1 MLGPLCDQVDK
12 GYSFVKHNKVL
23 KNYASFN
30 NGQKNSHRNHTNRIS
45 YKKHLQIDQLIFAS
59 YMGRMPYTFVHF
71 GGFLCI
77 KDAGWRGNKITVL
90 IFFIIMFDHCFA
102 GTCKISHER
111 HKWNTFHIHA
121 LNSPTNLTFI
131 NHTFDCESEV
141 VVLIGKSHD
150 LNRVTYKNGFKREHF
165 CQRALIPFIV
175 KIGLYHLL
183 HFVCAFWV
191 VMTFL
196 LTFLGFEGIV
206 VQLW

>member
-1 MLGPLCDQVDK
+1 MAK
-12 GYSFVKHNKVL
+12 RIATEITWTGYPT
-23 KNYASFN
+23 KNIFRSINWSLRPTWDAAIYVCAFW
-30 NGQKNSHRNHTNRIS
+30 GIFMHQGCRTQRWQNHCIN
-45 YKKHLQIDQLIFAS
+45 IFH
-59 YMGRMPYTFVHF
+59 YHH
-71 GGFLCI
+71 
-77 KDAGWRGNKITVL
+77 
-90 IFFIIMFDHCFA
+90 DHCFA
-102 GTCKISHER
+102 GTRKISHER
-111 HKWNTFHIHA
+111 HKWNTFHIHV
-121 LNSPTNLTFI
+121 LNSTTYLTFI

-183 HFVCAFWV
+183 HFVCAFWL

>member
-1 MLGPLCDQVDK
+1 ML
-12 GYSFVKHNKVL
+12 
-23 KNYASFN
+23 
-30 NGQKNSHRNHTNRIS
+30 
-45 YKKHLQIDQLIFAS
+45 
-59 YMGRMPYTFVHF
+59 PYTFVHF

-77 KDAGWRGNKITVL
+77 KDAGRRGDKITVL

-102 GTCKISHER
+102 GTWKISHER
-111 HKWNTFHIHA
+111 HKWNTFHIHV
-121 LNSPTNLTFI
+121 LNSTTNLTFI